1 MPDVEI
7 EYEQIENK
15 LKDIVEVLPYEVNV
29 YYAFSLTFARIFLG
43 DTPNYRLKDGTI
55 GATRSS
61 WTYHTAFAIAQ
72 TCKMFNLLCK
82 FESHGKR
89 DAVIETNE
97 EDPQILLFAEWEWDY
112 EDIFGEGKE
121 LKKLRDSCR
130 ETKTAEAFL
139 LIYCP
144 NYKYS
149 NYICRIAEFWV
160 KAFKRNKNPPS
171 LFVHTIIFNES
182 KNTREFERLK
192 TVVINP
198 LEVWVLNDLYF
209 DLQNYT

>member
-1 MPDVEI
+1 MEDLTI
-7 EYEQIENK
+7 EYEQIENR
-15 LKDIVEVLPYEVNV
+15 LKAIVEVLPYEVDI

-43 DTPNYRLKDGTI
+43 DTPNYKLKNGTI

-97 EDPQILLFAEWEWDY
+97 EEPEVLLFAEWEWDY
-112 EDIFGEGKE
+112 EDIFGKGKE
-121 LKKLRDSCR
+121 LEKLKDSCR

-139 LIYCP
+139 LVYCP
-144 NYKYS
+144 NHKYPD
-149 NYICRIAEFWV
+149 YLCRIAEFWIR
-160 KAFKRNKNPPS
+160 AFKRNKNPPS
-171 LFVHTIIFNES
+171 LFVHTIIFEEA
-182 KNTREFERLK
+182 KTAREFERLK

-198 LEVWVLNDLYF
+198 KEVWVLNDLYF
-209 DLQNYT
+209 